1 MSVLHPAGRS
11 TATRPGARRRGITL
25 IEVIVLM
32 TAVAAMLGLGVLML
46 QLLMRLDA
54 DSRSRLDSSATLARL
69 GRQFRLDVHRA
80 REARLLPQ
88 AAAKKPPVLRIEPS
102 PKRAIEYQVQGE
114 DKVVR
119 VETKEAA
126 VVGRETYLVPR
137 SGAIRLELN
146 EQDGRR
152 FVVLTVDR
160 LASKNRTD
168 PTRRFEVLALLGKN
182 RDRVS
187 TQTEGKVRGGK
198 P

>member
-1 MSVLHPAGRS
+1 MSVVNPAGRS
-11 TATRPGARRRGITL
+11 TVTRPSARRRGVTL

-32 TAVAAMLGLGVLML
+32 TAVAAMLGLSVLML

-54 DSRSRLDSSATLARL
+54 DSRSRLDGAATLARL
-69 GRQFRLDVHRA
+69 ARQFRLDVHRSSD
-80 REARLLPQ
+80 ARLLPQ
-88 AAAKKPPVLRIEPS
+88 AAKKAPVLRIEPG
-102 PKRAIEYQVQGE
+102 PKRAIEYQVQGD

-119 VETKEAA
+119 VETKEAT

-137 SGAIRLELN
+137 SGAIHLMLN

-168 PTRRFEVLALLGKN
+168 PVRRFEVLALLGKN

-187 TQTEGKVRGGK
+187 TQSEVQLRGGK